1 MDQARILQLLLY
13 IHLWVVS
20 TDKSTIQK
28 YLVVT
33 AFIEK
38 KEEKKMG
45 KYGPIFGDANGHNIE
60 IFVFSQ
66 ITSHCIARK
75 FMIDTCI
82 L

>member
-38 KEEKKMG
+38 EASSLAKGFARNPWLAKMKKKRKKEGGGGGECPNFWGVSMV
-45 KYGPIFGDANGHNIE
+45 II
-60 IFVFSQ
+60 
-66 ITSHCIARK
+66 
-75 FMIDTCI
+75 
-82 L
+82 